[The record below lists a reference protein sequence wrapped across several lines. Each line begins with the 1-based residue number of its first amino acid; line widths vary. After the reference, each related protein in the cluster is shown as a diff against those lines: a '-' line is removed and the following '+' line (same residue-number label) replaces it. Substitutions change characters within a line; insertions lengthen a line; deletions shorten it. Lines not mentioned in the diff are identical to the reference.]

1 MPRSQG
7 FSARSQPRVD
17 RKCPPLSS
25 PSRSSRT
32 PASASSSKLKAARG
46 RLKSSLPR
54 STARRTKSCSVLSP
68 ATSAAASR
76 PFQSRAAHPLGS
88 SWFESKAPSRPS
100 DVWTDLSIDDMS
112 TVPSGSPST
121 LALSHQHWRGYGGG
135 AESRMSAPRH
145 EPPCQPSSPR
155 RTGRA
160 STTTKRF
167 ATNPRPDPPTLHPT

>member
-32 PASASSSKLKAARG
+32 PASASLSKLKAARG

-68 ATSAAASR
+68 AISAAASR

-100 DVWTDLSIDDMS
+100 GVWTDLSIDDMS
-112 TVPSGSPST
+112 TVPSGKSLGSRSLT
-121 LALSHQHWRGYGGG
+121 SMGGG
-135 AESRMSAPRH
+135 YRRRRRIGANRNLNLIAAPADPDGH
-145 EPPCQPSSPR
+145 NIEAVCQEP
-155 RTGRA
+155 A
-160 STTTKRF
+160 
-167 ATNPRPDPPTLHPT
+167 A